1 MEGRQLFKIAAG
13 YFCIDVGYAE
23 DAVIIAQTVAQR
35 NKNLCQ
41 YRGVVSRAVVV
52 EAAQPQII
60 RDRVELDIFDVGQ
73 DRARDG
79 DRVDRGVGI
88 RHVHILARLADKGGI
103 ERGVVRH

>member
-13 YFCIDVGYAE
+13 YFCIDFGNVE
-23 DAVIIAQTVAQR
+23 NTEIIAQTVAQR
-35 NKNLCQ
+35 GKNLCQ

-60 RDRVELDIFDVGQ
+60 CDRVELDIFDVGQ